1 MCVEAGKIL
10 AKIKVEPEGNEFL
23 GELKSASL

>member
-1 MCVEAGKIL
+1 MCVEVGKIL
-10 AKIKVEPEGNEFL
+10 AKIKAESEGNEFL